1 MPWNPDAHIESEKLI
16 RDFRFNQLTDWMKS
30 HEMAAITAWRSVWE
44 RVNDPSK
51 TLLDKP
57 IDGSIEERTYSKE
70 ENRKRN
76 SFLSDALLYKSYG
89 IAKID
94 GNYTEDGG
102 TPETERSFFVVN
114 RYGDS
119 GFKEIMVTLGE
130 WFNQDT
136 ILYKPAGSEDA
147 YLIDTNGPNVGR
159 ERNIGKFLEHVAS
172 EYADR
177 VRNKLDARA
186 SSISHNQIRRF
197 ERMPVEERKPQR
209 IEDDKVIWPISC
221 DDWILCHGVMGAW
234 GISLRA
240 NGAVRD
246 GLLPNIFSDCFS
258 IYFNI
263 R

>member
-16 RDFRFNQLTDWMKS
+16 RDFRLNQLTDWMKS
-30 HEMAAITAWRSVWE
+30 HEMAAITAWRSVLE

-70 ENRKRN
+70 ENQERN

-89 IAKID
+89 IAKIE

-102 TPETERSFFVVN
+102 TPETECSFFVVN
-114 RYGDS
+114 RYGAS
-119 GFKEIMVTLGE
+119 GFKEMVVTLGE

-147 YLIDTNGPNVGR
+147 YLIDTNGSNVGY

-172 EYADR
+172 EYANRID
-177 VRNKLDARA
+177 VQA
-186 SSISHNQIRRF
+186 SNISHNQIRRF

-209 IEDDKVIWPISC
+209 IEDDKVIWSIFC
-221 DDWILCHGVMGAW
+221 DDWYMLHGFMGTW
-234 GISLRA
+234 SIRSRVY
-240 NGAVRD
+240 NAVEN
-246 GLLPNIFSDCFS
+246 GLLPNIF
-258 IYFNI
+258 
-263 R
+263 

>member
-16 RDFRFNQLTDWMKS
+16 RDFRFNQLTDWMKN
-30 HEMAAITAWRSVWE
+30 HEMAAITAWRSVLE
-44 RVNDPSK
+44 HVNDPSK

-76 SFLSDALLYKSYG
+76 SFLSDALLHELYG
-89 IAKID
+89 ITKID

-119 GFKEIMVTLGE
+119 GFKEIVVTLGE

-136 ILYKPAGSEDA
+136 ILYKPAGSEEA

-159 ERNIGKFLEHVAS
+159 ERNIGKFWEHVAS

-177 VRNKLDARA
+177 TRDRLNALA
-186 SSISHNQIRRF
+186 SNISHNQIRRF

-209 IEDDKVIWPISC
+209 IEDDQVIWSIFC
-221 DDWILCHGVMGAW
+221 DDWLSCHGVLGAW
-234 GISLRA
+234 SIKA
-240 NGAVRD
+240 WVDNAVEN
-246 GLLPNIFSDCFS
+246 GLLPNTFLPPLTFSFH
-258 IYFNI
+258 IK
-263 R
+263 